1 MPGMRKIGDLIQKAK
16 ELKGKGMRVGEI
28 ADELNVSRQTAEW
41 LVTQG
46 GKEDESAAPED
57 LFVDWSPIGSRGQLI
72 SDVADAM
79 ADMMDE
85 EAEAVVGVAVSGLPL
100 ATAVAMKWDVG
111 LAVFHP
117 RKRHWEPGSEEVK
130 GALSSNFLD
139 PEGKSVVV
147 IDDIVTTGST
157 VKETVESLEGRGCDV
172 LSVAVLVDKAGL
184 ERVNG
189 VPVQPLMRVGRV

>member
-1 MPGMRKIGDLIQKAK
+1 MAWMRNIGDLIQKAE
-16 ELKGKGMRVGEI
+16 ELKEKGMREGEI
-28 ADELNVSRQTAEW
+28 ADELNVSKQTAEW

-46 GKEDESAAPED
+46 GTGGEEAAPED
-57 LFVDWSPIGSRGQLI
+57 LFVDWSPVGSRGETI
-72 SDVADAM
+72 RDVAAALGDVI
-79 ADMMDE
+79 E
-85 EAEAVVGVAVSGLPL
+85 EEPEAVVGIAVSGLPL
-100 ATAVAMKWDVG
+100 ATAVAMEWDVG
-111 LAVFHP
+111 LSVFHP

-157 VKETVESLEGRGCDV
+157 AKETVAALESRGCEV

-189 VPVQPLMRVGRV
+189 VPLRPLMRVGRV